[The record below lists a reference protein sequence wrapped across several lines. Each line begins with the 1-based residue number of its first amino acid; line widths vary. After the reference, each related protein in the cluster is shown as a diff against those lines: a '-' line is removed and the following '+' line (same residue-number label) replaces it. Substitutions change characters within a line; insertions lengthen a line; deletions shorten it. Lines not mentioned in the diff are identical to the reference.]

1 TFKLIFKPYEEVN
14 DIDQNEITIAK
25 TEMFSDTDGVQS
37 VIVGLGY
44 KQLKINAGML
54 LLRLQNDLEQELEDK
69 VME

>member
-1 TFKLIFKPYEEVN
+1 
-14 DIDQNEITIAK
+14 
-25 TEMFSDTDGVQS
+25 MFSYTEGVQS
-37 VIVGLGY
+37 VIEGLGY